1 MSMIQIE
8 NLSFQY
14 KAGKKPA
21 LENINLKIK
30 KGDFVGIIGES
41 GAGKST
47 LAYAINGIIPHHY
60 KGDYYGSVKVK
71 GFDTFELESSE
82 LALHV
87 GSVFQDVDS
96 QMVASVVEDELLFGL
111 ENFGVSKEE
120 IEDRIQETLEMVGIT
135 DLRNRRINSLSGGQK
150 QKVAIAAIIA
160 LRPDILVLDEPTG
173 ELDPKASVQIFRLL
187 KQLNEE
193 HGMTIVIIEQKIMLL
208 CEYVNRLLVMNRGK
222 LIYDDQVMEV
232 LKYSDQLGELGINCP
247 RVVTLCNELTKN
259 GANDG
264 TICVSTK
271 DTAALIKKNLPKEY
285 SEEILKSILAPKI
298 KPIEVLSTINKEPET
313 VISFEK
319 VFFAY
324 DKKATLRD
332 ISFSIK
338 QGEFVAI
345 VGTNGAGKSTM
356 SRMVNGLL
364 KPMEG
369 CVTVKGMDTRKTK
382 TSVLAKHV
390 GFLFQ
395 NPDRQICQNTVKEEI
410 LFGLNCI
417 YKDEALIQE
426 RLEKVL
432 KLFELDEKKD
442 PFSLSRGERQR
453 VALASLIA
461 LEPEIL
467 ILDEPTT
474 GLDYRECMDIMAE
487 IKKLNQKGITVVMVC
502 HDMEVVL
509 DFADRVLVIH
519 EGEVRADNDTRTIFS
534 NNEVLL
540 EASLL
545 PPQIAGVSMELGSQ
559 WKNIFETRQMVKA
572 VMSIRQAKGEKA

>member
-1 MSMIQIE
+1 MIQIE

-14 KAGKKPA
+14 KAGKKAA
-21 LENINLKIK
+21 LENINLTIH
-30 KGDFVGIIGES
+30 KGDFVGVIGES

-71 GFDTFELESSE
+71 GLDTFELEPSE

-96 QMVASVVEDELLFGL
+96 QMVATVVEDELLFGL
-111 ENFGVSKEE
+111 ENFGVSKDE
-120 IEDRIQETLEMVGIT
+120 IENRIQETLEMIGIS
-135 DLRNRRINSLSGGQK
+135 DLRHRKINSLSGGQK

-187 KQLNEE
+187 KKLNEE
-193 HGMTIVIIEQKIMLL
+193 QGMTIVMIEQKIMLL
-208 CEYVNRLLVMNRGK
+208 CEYVNRLLVMNHGK
-222 LIYDDQVMEV
+222 LVYDDQVMEV
-232 LKYSDQLGELGINCP
+232 LQYSEQLGELGINCP
-247 RVVTLCNELTKN
+247 RVVTLCNELTKS
-259 GANDG
+259 GVNDG

-271 DTAALIKKNLPKEY
+271 DTANLIKEFLPENY
-285 SEEILKSILAPKI
+285 SRSDLGIIENIEEATGSNMD
-298 KPIEVLSTINKEPET
+298 SET
-313 VISFEK
+313 VISFEN
-319 VFFAY
+319 VCFAY
-324 DKKATLRD
+324 DKKPTLRNLN
-332 ISFSIK
+332 FSIK

-369 CVTVKGMDTRKTK
+369 SVTVKGMDTRKTK
-382 TSVLAKHV
+382 TSVLAKCV

-395 NPDRQICQNTVKEEI
+395 NPDRQICQNTVREEI
-410 LFGLNCI
+410 LFGLKCI
-417 YKDEALIQE
+417 YKDEELIAK

-432 KLFELDEKKD
+432 ELFDLDEKKD

-509 DFADRVLVIH
+509 DFADRVMVMH
-519 EGEVRADNDTRTIFS
+519 EGQMRADNRTKTIFS
-534 NNEVLL
+534 DNEVLQ

-545 PPQIAGVSMELGSQ
+545 PPQIAGVSLELGSG
-559 WKNIFETRQMVKA
+559 WNHIFDTSQMVKA
-572 VMSIRQAKGEKA
+572 VLSVRQSKGGKA